1 MKNKGEKSINKK
13 REIDVLAEEMF
24 DGDVKKTLQYHF
36 DNNMSIEKYVKE
48 LNKEEAFFVLD
59 WTRSVAYKAAGGKE
73 AFFDLA
79 YYDLKVQP
87 CLDAMNATEEEFR
100 RMEKNPFVLKSLKKI
115 SILLIA
121 TILITVIAVMLK
133 TNFIG
138 KIVACILPVFIGA
151 FSLNIAED
159 IKNIFKFKKA
169 KKYLAEID
177 AKQKTKLDKESQI

>member
-1 MKNKGEKSINKK
+1 
-13 REIDVLAEEMF
+13 
-24 DGDVKKTLQYHF
+24 
-36 DNNMSIEKYVKE
+36 
-48 LNKEEAFFVLD
+48 
-59 WTRSVAYKAAGGKE
+59 
-73 AFFDLA
+73 
-79 YYDLKVQP
+79 
-87 CLDAMNATEEEFR
+87 
-100 RMEKNPFVLKSLKKI
+100 MEKNPFVLESLKKI

-121 TILITVIAVMLK
+121 TILITVISVMLK

-151 FSLNIAED
+151 LSLNIAED